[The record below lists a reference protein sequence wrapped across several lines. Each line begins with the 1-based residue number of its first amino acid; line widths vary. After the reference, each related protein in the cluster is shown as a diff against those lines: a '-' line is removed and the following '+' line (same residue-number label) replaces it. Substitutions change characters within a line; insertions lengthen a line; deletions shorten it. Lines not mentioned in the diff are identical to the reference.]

1 MTRKEWGQ
9 SCFKTVFSRFR
20 FYLITSV
27 LISLVITGAV
37 LKWKEPV
44 LIGIAVIFWLVTLGV
59 LLLLLLEWRGIRR
72 MMQNLPESLGPV
84 RQLNT
89 LWLGDD
95 TVYFW
100 YRRQGHVIPIREIVS
115 CSVASVTESPY
126 ASGSARNSMLILGLK
141 DRNLGVNVSDRKN
154 AIQAAQFLKTKN
166 PRLTLMDIEEK
177 KVSLTEIHTE

>member
-9 SCFKTVFSRFR
+9 SCFKNVFSRFR

-59 LLLLLLEWRGIRR
+59 LLLLLLEWKGIQR
-72 MMQNLPESLGPV
+72 MTQTLPESLGPV

-89 LWLGDD
+89 LWLGED

-100 YRRQGHVIPIREIVS
+100 FRRQGYVIPISQIMS

-126 ASGSARNSMLILGLK
+126 ASGSVRTAC
-141 DRNLGVNVSDRKN
+141 
-154 AIQAAQFLKTKN
+154 
-166 PRLTLMDIEEK
+166 
-177 KVSLTEIHTE
+177 

>member
-1 MTRKEWGQ
+1 MTRSEWGQ
-9 SCFKTVFSRFR
+9 SCFKNVFSRFR

-59 LLLLLLEWRGIRR
+59 LLLLLLEWRGIQR

-89 LWLGDD
+89 LWLGED

-126 ASGSARNSMLILGLK
+126 ASGSVRTAC
-141 DRNLGVNVSDRKN
+141 
-154 AIQAAQFLKTKN
+154 
-166 PRLTLMDIEEK
+166 
-177 KVSLTEIHTE
+177 

>member
-9 SCFKTVFSRFR
+9 SCFKNVFSRFR

-59 LLLLLLEWRGIRR
+59 LLLLLLEWRGIQR

-89 LWLGDD
+89 LWLGED

-100 YRRQGHVIPIREIVS
+100 
-115 CSVASVTESPY
+115 
-126 ASGSARNSMLILGLK
+126 
-141 DRNLGVNVSDRKN
+141 
-154 AIQAAQFLKTKN
+154 
-166 PRLTLMDIEEK
+166 
-177 KVSLTEIHTE
+177 

>member
-9 SCFKTVFSRFR
+9 SCFKNVFSRFR

-59 LLLLLLEWRGIRR
+59 LLLLLLEWRGIQR

-89 LWLGDD
+89 LWLGED

-126 ASGSARNSMLILGLK
+126 ASGSA
-141 DRNLGVNVSDRKN
+141 
-154 AIQAAQFLKTKN
+154 AIAC
-166 PRLTLMDIEEK
+166 
-177 KVSLTEIHTE
+177 